1 MEPEQSNPLHKKL
14 PGGGSTPAYWEVS
27 QDGDLSLGALGLH
40 TYLMS
45 LPDKWDINSERIAR
59 ARKEGRDTIRK
70 WMRELETKG
79 LIALRSKNSYTIHP
93 FSGGAK

>member
-1 MEPEQSNPLHKKL
+1 
-14 PGGGSTPAYWEVS
+14 
-27 QDGDLSLGALGLH
+27 
-40 TYLMS
+40 MS